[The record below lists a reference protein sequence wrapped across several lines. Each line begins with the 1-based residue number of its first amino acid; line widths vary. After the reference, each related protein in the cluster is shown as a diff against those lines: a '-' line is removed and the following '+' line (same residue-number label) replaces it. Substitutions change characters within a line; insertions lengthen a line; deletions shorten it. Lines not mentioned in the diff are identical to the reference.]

1 MIHSSGLTAGSWKM
15 SGGGT
20 FGKSKTKV
28 WFDIDCENSSKL
40 LYEIQ
45 VDFSSQTNRDPRPCQ
60 WVLVYLW
67 WMKKVQ
73 FSPGFPSVHRK
84 LRWKEDAR
92 CTSWLLLRK
101 SPIWPRLAKKTCHSL
116 SLYFMNTME
125 CVWYQYS
132 RHPTAISPGS
142 CQERT
147 ADSPSRK
154 EFHKPAGVLT
164 QHWEDGHNKT
174 LHVTLLKSL

>member
-45 VDFSSQTNRDPRPCQ
+45 VDFSPQTNRDPQ

-101 SPIWPRLAKKTCHSL
+101 SPTASPCKKNMSFPL
-116 SLYFMNTME
+116 SLLYEHNGMCLIPIFKTPCSNIPWE
-125 CVWYQYS
+125 LSGKNS
-132 RHPTAISPGS
+132 RLSFQKGVPQASWGFNPTL
-142 CQERT
+142 RRWT
-147 ADSPSRK
+147 
-154 EFHKPAGVLT
+154 
-164 QHWEDGHNKT
+164 
-174 LHVTLLKSL
+174 